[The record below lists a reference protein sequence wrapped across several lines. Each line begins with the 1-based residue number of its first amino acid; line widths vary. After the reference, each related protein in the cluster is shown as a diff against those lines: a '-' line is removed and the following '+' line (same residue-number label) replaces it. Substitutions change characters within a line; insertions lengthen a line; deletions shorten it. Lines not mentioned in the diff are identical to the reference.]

1 MDRRDVLKA
10 TAALPVVLPAQTAE
24 WKPQLFD
31 AHQNQTVVALTEL
44 IIPQTDTPGAKAANV
59 NRYLDLLLN
68 DGPERPRVEFLEG
81 LGWLDSYARQQHGA
95 PFVKLT
101 AAQQTAILMDL
112 DAGRAGLEPGTR
124 FFRQAKSW
132 TSRIYY
138 NTAIGYAELNK
149 GGRVPSTFACL
160 TK

>member
-1 MDRRDVLKA
+1 MDRRDVLKT
-10 TAALPVVLPAQTAE
+10 TAALPVVLEAQIAE

-68 DGPERPRVEFLEG
+68 DGPERQRVEFLEG
-81 LGWLDSYARQQHGA
+81 LGWLDNYARSLHGA

-101 AAQQTAILMDL
+101 AAQQTAILTDL
-112 DAGRAGLEPGTR
+112 DSAKSGLEPGVR
-124 FFRQAKSW
+124 FFRQAKGW

-149 GGRVPSTFACL
+149 GGRVPSSFACL